1 VSLRGAAR
9 AAPTGQVADCWGNRE
24 RLGRHRRGGC
34 RSGRSATDRDRQRKP
49 DDYRRN
55 RHDDDAAGSAT
66 DGEGQPGHE
75 SGSPQ
80 GLLRPNARAVAGPP
94 TDKRRYSLEMRRY
107 SCPGMVNLDFGR
119 LSLGEGHAEV
129 ALIVRFG
136 FHRGPHRLPHL
147 RGSTT
152 PALRTIHGFAPVAGA
167 NHRPDWSG
175 QGAGKSV
182 EVGVRDYRC
191 QCGSRHGST
200 WCDLRRRQFRRARTS
215 RRSGSAAGHRADGH
229 DDDTSTRAGDKRG
242 EPDRDRDHAIGL
254 RAGSRSVVAGNRRA
268 GDPARPGGFAP
279 LSLRPV

>member
-1 VSLRGAAR
+1 
-9 AAPTGQVADCWGNRE
+9 
-24 RLGRHRRGGC
+24 
-34 RSGRSATDRDRQRKP
+34 
-49 DDYRRN
+49 
-55 RHDDDAAGSAT
+55 
-66 DGEGQPGHE
+66 
-75 SGSPQ
+75 
-80 GLLRPNARAVAGPP
+80 
-94 TDKRRYSLEMRRY
+94 MRRY

-268 GDPARPGGFAP
+268 GEPGAPRGFRAAVASPGLSDGTGAPRIRRKSLAKSQRPQPPKPTSRRLACRCRSP
-279 LSLRPV
+279 PISSPS